1 MQRKAT
7 GQPKQRKTP
16 EECAGDAGELAK
28 VGKALASEQRVLIL
42 QLLSQRACCV
52 CALADMLEL
61 AQPTV
66 SQHLRVLREAGLIE
80 PVRQANFIHYRPV
93 AGALERWQR
102 ALLQCCCSPAE
113 RAECCPPAKRTKST
127 KPQEDKR

>member
-1 MQRKAT
+1 MKRAAAE
-7 GQPKQRKTP
+7 QPEQPRTP
-16 EECAGDAGELAK
+16 EQCAGDAGELAK

-42 QLLSQRACCV
+42 QLLSRQACCV

-80 PVRQANFIHYRPV
+80 PVRKANFIHYRPV
-93 AGALERWQR
+93 AGALERWHR

-113 RAECCPPAKRTKST
+113 RTECCPAGKRKES
-127 KPQEDKR
+127 PRP